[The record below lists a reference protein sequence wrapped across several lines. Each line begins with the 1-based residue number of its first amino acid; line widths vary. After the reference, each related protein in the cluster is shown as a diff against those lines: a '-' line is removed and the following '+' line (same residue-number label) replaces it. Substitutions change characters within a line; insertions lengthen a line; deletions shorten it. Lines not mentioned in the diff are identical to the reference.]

1 MTDKELLESAAEAM
15 GWSKPIRYGEK
26 SNSLIW
32 ASASGFPTA
41 WAPLNDD
48 KDAFDLMVTLG
59 IAVFH
64 GWTFADEKNPYA
76 NVYAEHIPAK
86 ISMAEIKGND
96 PKGATRRAIV
106 RVAAELAKIKE
117 PA

>member
-1 MTDKELLESAAEAM
+1 MTDQELLELAADAM
-15 GWSKPIRYGEK
+15 GWVKPLHYGKK

-41 WAPLNDD
+41 WAPLDDD

-64 GWTFADEKNPYA
+64 GWTFADEKIPYA
-76 NVYAEHIPAK
+76 NVYAEHAPSK
-86 ISMAEIKGND
+86 ISLAEIKNDD
-96 PKGATRRAIV
+96 PKSATRRAIV

-117 PA
+117 IA